1 MVRYVPRLA
10 DGQRVKLSWP
20 LAVFRFNHIF
30 WPDDAS
36 TSSNWRRLDYGIALI
51 GCLIFMLHNDAELR
65 YLRFHRSNIDTLLTG
80 MPTYVILVEAQLRT
94 LDILW
99 HRNQLRQ
106 LLQTYFSSIYVDR
119 DAEPQLFRQI
129 EFKML
134 PNRLVASL
142 YLIAVSGYMIAPIV
156 MLITGQ
162 KDFVF
167 PMITPFNAQP
177 LYIFVPLVLSSVWVA
192 LSIDTMA
199 FGETTLLCELVAHLK
214 GRYVLLQRDMNSSID
229 LILAARQ
236 RPHMAQQMR
245 ELLVQTLHRNVALNR
260 FGEQLEAHFSV
271 RLFIMFACSAILLC
285 ALGFKTYVSPT
296 GTYIYP
302 MWFGAKTMELLSLG
316 QLGSELAY
324 MTDSLSTMYYQSN
337 WEQVLY
343 YSTNPYEN
351 LRLLKVV
358 VIAIEMNCKPYY
370 MMGLKYFRVSLQAV
384 LKILQGAFSYF
395 TFLTSIR

>member
-20 LAVFRFNHIF
+20 LALFRFNHIF
-30 WPDDAS
+30 WPVDAS
-36 TSSNWRRLDYGIALI
+36 TSSNWQRLDYGIALI

-99 HRNQLRQ
+99 HRNQLRH

-129 EFKML
+129 ELKML
-134 PNRLVASL
+134 PNRVVASL

-162 KDFVF
+162 KDYVF

-177 LYIFVPLVLSSVWVA
+177 LYVFVPLVLSSVWVA

-214 GRYVLLQRDMNSSID
+214 GRYVLLQRDMESSID
-229 LILAARQ
+229 LILAARR
-236 RPHMAQQMR
+236 RPHMAQQLR

-260 FGEQLEAHFSV
+260 FGEQLEEHFSA
-271 RLFIMFACSAILLC
+271 RIFIMFACSAILLC
-285 ALGFKTYVSPT
+285 ALGFKTYVVCASVC
-296 GTYIYP
+296 
-302 MWFGAKTMELLSLG
+302 ELINYFIETWNYCFAESNGHLHLSHVVWRQNYGIALI
-316 QLGSELAY
+316 GSAGLRIG
-324 MTDSLSTMYYQSN
+324 
-337 WEQVLY
+337 LY
-343 YSTNPYEN
+343 GNIQFN
-351 LRLLKVV
+351 F
-358 VIAIEMNCKPYY
+358 IC
-370 MMGLKYFRVSLQAV
+370 
-384 LKILQGAFSYF
+384 
-395 TFLTSIR
+395 

>member
-20 LAVFRFNHIF
+20 LALFRFNHIF
-30 WPDDAS
+30 WPVDAS
-36 TSSNWRRLDYGIALI
+36 TSSNWQRLDYGIALI

-99 HRNQLRQ
+99 HRNQLRH

-129 EFKML
+129 ELKML
-134 PNRLVASL
+134 PNRVVASL

-162 KDFVF
+162 KDYVF

-177 LYIFVPLVLSSVWVA
+177 LYVFVPLVLSSVWVA

-214 GRYVLLQRDMNSSID
+214 GRYVLLQRDMESSID
-229 LILAARQ
+229 LILAARR
-236 RPHMAQQMR
+236 RPHMAQQLR

-260 FGEQLEAHFSV
+260 FGEQLEEHFSA
-271 RLFIMFACSAILLC
+271 RIFIMFACSAILLC

-343 YSTNPYEN
+343 YSTNPHEN

>member
-1 MVRYVPRLA
+1 MVRYVPRMA

-20 LAVFRFNHIF
+20 LALYRLNHIF
-30 WPDDAS
+30 WPIDAS
-36 TSSNWRRLDYGIALI
+36 TSSNWRRLDFAIALL

-65 YLRFHRSNIDTLLTG
+65 YLRFHRSNLDTLLTG
-80 MPTYVILVEAQLRT
+80 MPTYVILVEAQLRA

-106 LLQTYFSSIYVDR
+106 LLQRYFSSIYVDR

-129 EFKML
+129 ELKL
-134 PNRLVASL
+134 IPNRVVASL
-142 YLIAVSGYMIAPIV
+142 YLIAVSGYAIAPIA
-156 MLITGQ
+156 MLITGR
-162 KDFVF
+162 KDYVF
-167 PMITPFNAQP
+167 PMIPSFDAQP
-177 LYIFVPLVLSSVWVA
+177 LYLFVPLVLSSVWVA
-192 LSIDTMA
+192 LSIDTME

-214 GRYVLLQRDMNSSID
+214 GRYELLQRDMESSIER
-229 LILAARQ
+229 ILAAQQ
-236 RPHMAQQMR
+236 RPHMAQQLR

-260 FGEQLEAHFSV
+260 FGEQLEEHFSV
-271 RLFIMFACSAILLC
+271 RIFIMFACSAILLC
-285 ALGFKTYVSPT
+285 TLGFKTYVSPT

-302 MWFGAKTMELLSLG
+302 MWFGAKTVELLSLG

-324 MTDSLSTMYYQSN
+324 MTDSLSTMYYQSS

-343 YSTNPYEN
+343 YSTNPHEN

-358 VIAIEMNCKPYY
+358 VIAIEMNSKPYY